1 MRRFKRFVSDVVDT
15 VMAGVMMVLLLGGS
29 AVAAV
34 VMIVLGVIGAAAS
47 AAVWA
52 AAELWRGVTGHL
64 PGVLLALAV
73 WALLWEVLQ

>member
-34 VMIVLGVIGAAAS
+34 VLVVLGVLGAAAS
-47 AAVWA
+47 AVVWA
-52 AAELWRGVTGHL
+52 AAKLWRGVTGHL
-64 PGVLLALAV
+64 PGVLLALAA

>member
-34 VMIVLGVIGAAAS
+34 VMIVLGVLGAAAS
-47 AAVWA
+47 AV
-52 AAELWRGVTGHL
+52 
-64 PGVLLALAV
+64 VL
-73 WALLWEVLQ
+73 ALLWEVLQ